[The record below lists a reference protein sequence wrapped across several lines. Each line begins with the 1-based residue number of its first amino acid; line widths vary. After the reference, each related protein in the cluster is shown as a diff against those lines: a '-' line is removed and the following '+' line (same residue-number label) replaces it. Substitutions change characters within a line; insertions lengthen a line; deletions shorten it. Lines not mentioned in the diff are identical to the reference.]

1 MHYNTLDTAGD
12 RVAKFITK
20 NGWKFMIN
28 QAMYVIGTNQASK

>member
-12 RVAKFITK
+12 RVAK

-28 QAMYVIGTNQASK
+28 QAMLVIGTNQASK